1 MDLTLVSAL
10 FVSKTEA
17 GRYEAGPQHEPNG
30 HQAFITSG
38 STGVMM
44 RLIML
49 CIMYYLLSPMYKL
62 IDLSSINYANKLY
75 TSCYTYQY
83 VNKH

>member
-1 MDLTLVSAL
+1 
-10 FVSKTEA
+10 
-17 GRYEAGPQHEPNG
+17 
-30 HQAFITSG
+30 
-38 STGVMM
+38 M

-83 VNKH
+83 VNKHYKTISIPASSRVPNKKLSGNSHWHLPHAGSREAPL